1 MPVFGY
7 ALAPVGCCA
16 LASCRTQVG
25 AIHELG
31 CTIIIWVYKGEN
43 PRALNPRA
51 NGKQR
56 KPQPATQSAESR
68 ETGGVGTLMEVDVY
82 EFLGKWGDTVRAMQ
96 ATVPDDDEEEAVV

>member
-1 MPVFGY
+1 MLVFGY

-31 CTIIIWVYKGEN
+31 CTIIIGVKRREPN
-43 PRALNPRA
+43 QRAS
-51 NGKQR
+51 
-56 KPQPATQSAESR
+56 QSAR
-68 ETGGVGTLMEVDVY
+68 KRQAAKAATRNPDAPETGGVGTLMEVDVY